1 MDIWDKLKG
10 KSIIDWTEADFQK
23 AGLLTR
29 RSIEANGDPLGRK
42 TCAHHHYNLEQEDGI
57 IYLTCTR
64 CVFIETL
71 TNKVKK
77 NVQASRERKNEW
89 RL

>member
-10 KSIIDWTEADFQK
+10 KSIIDWTEADFEK
-23 AGLLTR
+23 AGLFTR
-29 RSIEANGDPLGRK
+29 RSIEANGDPLGRR
-42 TCAHHHYNLEQEDGI
+42 TCVHHHYNLEQEDGI

-64 CVFIETL
+64 CVFTETL
-71 TNKVKK
+71 TSKVKK
-77 NVQASRERKNEW
+77 NVQAPRERENEW